1 MSDDPRLPMD
11 PYRVAEAGV
20 PQPARRRAL
29 RLAGLGVAVMLCGGL
44 TDGAVAGPTPRRVLI
59 VHSFGREIAP
69 YAASVA
75 VFRRELASRLPE
87 PVVFIEAA
95 LDAGRAI
102 CPAEQAAFAA
112 YLRERFADP
121 APDLIVSVAGPAA
134 QFLVRWRDAIFPGVP
149 LMMTAVDARIVP
161 RAALRPGDAA
171 VATRIDLRRTFDALL
186 RLLPDTG
193 TIAVVLGTT
202 PLERFW
208 HQQLQQETAFLA
220 GRVNVVWLDGLSLA
234 QIKQR
239 VATLPPRSA
248 VYFGLLVVD
257 GDGVPHEGLQ
267 ALSELHQVA
276 NAPIFSIFESELGL
290 GVVGGPYVSQ
300 TLAGSETARLA
311 LQQLTM
317 GPRAGVQELSI
328 GMDTVAYDARELRRW
343 HIDKARLLPGGEL
356 RFQPVSPWVQ
366 YRTAILATTAV
377 LLAQTGLIAA
387 LLLQRARRQRAER
400 EARSLGGRL
409 ITAYEDEGRRLGRE
423 LHDDVTQRLAGLSM
437 ETAALGRLEDPAAR
451 RAAEQGIGT
460 ELAHLSRDVHA
471 LAYRLHP
478 SVLDDL
484 GLEEALRVEC
494 ERASRRGAV
503 PVVFEGAPGADA
515 VRGPLALSLFR
526 VAQEALRNA
535 LSHAQAQRIGVGL
548 RLDAGGAELRV
559 VDDGQGFDPQAG
571 RVRASLGLASMRERM
586 ALLGGRLDV
595 RSRPGEG
602 ASVIAWAPL
611 EVAP

>member
-1 MSDDPRLPMD
+1 
-11 PYRVAEAGV
+11 
-20 PQPARRRAL
+20 
-29 RLAGLGVAVMLCGGL
+29 
-44 TDGAVAGPTPRRVLI
+44 
-59 VHSFGREIAP
+59 
-69 YAASVA
+69 
-75 VFRRELASRLPE
+75 
-87 PVVFIEAA
+87 
-95 LDAGRAI
+95 
-102 CPAEQAAFAA
+102 
-112 YLRERFADP
+112 
-121 APDLIVSVAGPAA
+121 
-134 QFLVRWRDAIFPGVP
+134 
-149 LMMTAVDARIVP
+149 
-161 RAALRPGDAA
+161 
-171 VATRIDLRRTFDALL
+171 
-186 RLLPDTG
+186 
-193 TIAVVLGTT
+193 
-202 PLERFW
+202 
-208 HQQLQQETAFLA
+208 
-220 GRVNVVWLDGLSLA
+220 
-234 QIKQR
+234 
-239 VATLPPRSA
+239 
-248 VYFGLLVVD
+248 
-257 GDGVPHEGLQ
+257 
-267 ALSELHQVA
+267 
-276 NAPIFSIFESELGL
+276 
-290 GVVGGPYVSQ
+290 
-300 TLAGSETARLA
+300 
-311 LQQLTM
+311 M

-366 YRTAILATTAV
+366 YRAAILATTAV

-559 VDDGQGFDPQAG
+559 VDDGRGFDPQAG

-611 EVAP
+611 EVAS

>member
-1 MSDDPRLPMD
+1 MPLSPLPSTGS
-11 PYRVAEAGV
+11 YL
-20 PQPARRRAL
+20 PARRALLRAL
-29 RLAGLGVAVMLCGGL
+29 PRVAAGLLGLASRPSLAGES
-44 TDGAVAGPTPRRVLI
+44 PPRRILI

-69 YAASVA
+69 YAAGIA
-75 VFRRELASRLPE
+75 LFRRELALRLPE
-87 PVVFIEAA
+87 KVVFIETA
-95 LDAGRAI
+95 LDAGRI
-102 CPAEQAAFAA
+102 IGPAEQSAFAA

-121 APDLIVSVAGPAA
+121 VPDLIVSVAGPAA

-149 LMMTAVDARIVP
+149 LMMTAVDTRVVP
-161 RAALRPGDAA
+161 RAALRPGDAV
-171 VATRIDLRRTFDALL
+171 VATRIDVRRTFDALL

-193 TIAVVLGTT
+193 SIAVVLGTT
-202 PLERFW
+202 PLERYW
-208 HQQLQQETAFLA
+208 HQQLQQDTAFLA
-220 GRVNVVWLDGLSLA
+220 GRVDFVWLDGLSLP

-267 ALSELHQVA
+267 ALSELRQVA

-290 GVVGGPYVSQ
+290 GVVGGPYISQ
-300 TLAGSETARLA
+300 SLSGSETARLA
-311 LQQLTM
+311 LQQLAI
-317 GPRAGVQELSI
+317 GPRAGVHEVSI

-343 HIDKARLLPGGEL
+343 RIDAARLLPGGEL
-356 RFQPVSPWVQ
+356 RFQPVSPWTQ
-366 YRTAILATTAV
+366 YRAAILAATGV

-409 ITAYEDEGRRLGRE
+409 ITAYEDESRRLGRE

-451 RAAEQGIGT
+451 QAAEQGIGT
-460 ELAHLSRDVHA
+460 ELASLSRDVHA

-478 SVLDDL
+478 SVVDDL

-503 PVVFEGAPGADA
+503 PVAFEGATGADA

-535 LSHAQAQRIGVGL
+535 LRHAQAQRIGVGL
-548 RLDAGGAELRV
+548 RVAGGGAELRV
-559 VDDGQGFDPQAG
+559 QDDGQGFDPQAP
-571 RVRASLGLASMRERM
+571 RARASLGLASMRERM
-586 ALLGGRLDV
+586 ALLGGRLDI

-602 ASVIAWAPL
+602 TCVTAWAPL
-611 EVAP
+611 GAAA

>member
-1 MSDDPRLPMD
+1 MDAASEPSTHPRHQGSRREALRAGGRAVVAATLGLGLPWSS
-11 PYRVAEAGV
+11 VAEA
-20 PQPARRRAL
+20 P
-29 RLAGLGVAVMLCGGL
+29 
-44 TDGAVAGPTPRRVLI
+44 PRRVLI

-69 YAASVA
+69 YAASIA
-75 VFRRELASRLPE
+75 AFRRELALRSPA
-87 PVVFIEAA
+87 PVVFIETT

-102 CPAEQAAFAA
+102 GPAEQAAFAA

-121 APDLIVSVAGPAA
+121 VPDLIVSVAAPAA

-149 LMMTAVDARIVP
+149 LTMTAVDARNVP
-161 RAALRPGDAA
+161 RAALRPGDAVA
-171 VATRIDLRRTFDALL
+171 ATRIDLRRTFDALL
-186 RLLPDTG
+186 RLLPDTR
-193 TIAVVLGTT
+193 TIAVVLGIT
-202 PLERFW
+202 PLERYW
-208 HQQLQQETAFLA
+208 RRQLQQDTAYLA
-220 GRVNVVWLDGLSLA
+220 GRVDFVWLDGLSLP
-234 QIKQR
+234 QIEQR

-257 GDGVPHEGLQ
+257 GAGVPHEGLQ
-267 ALSELHQVA
+267 ALSELRQVA

-300 TLAGSETARLA
+300 TLSGTETARLA
-311 LQQLTM
+311 LQQLAA
-317 GPRAGVQELSI
+317 GPRAGVQEASV

-343 HIDKARLLPGGEL
+343 GIDKARLLPGSEL

-366 YRTAILATTAV
+366 YRAAILAAGGL

-423 LHDDVTQRLAGLSM
+423 LHDDVTQRLAGLSI
-437 ETAALGRLEDPAAR
+437 ETATLGRLDDPAAR
-451 RAAEQGIGT
+451 QAAEQAIGT

-494 ERASRRGAV
+494 ERASRRGAL
-503 PVVFEGAPGADA
+503 PVDFEGAPGADA

-535 LSHAQAQRIGVGL
+535 LRHAQAQRIGVGL
-548 RLDAGGAELRV
+548 RVDGRGAELSV
-559 VDDGQGFDPQAG
+559 VDDGQGFDPQAE
-571 RVRASLGLASMRERM
+571 RARASLGLASMRERM
-586 ALLGGRLDV
+586 ALLGGRLEI

-602 ASVIAWAPL
+602 TRVTAWAPL
-611 EVAP
+611 GVRA